1 MDLRQ
6 VEQVLAIFEH
16 GSVTAAARALHL
28 AQPSVSET
36 LRRTERELG
45 TELFHRVG
53 RRLLPTAAGEAFVGP
68 ARQLLRDRD
77 TLRAEVTAIAG
88 GTAGRLD
95 VACLPTLA
103 AWPLTPLL
111 AQLRER
117 APAATI
123 RVVEA
128 PDLASTT
135 RLVTS
140 GTAEL
145 ALGELPAQEG
155 MESVRI
161 ARQELFAVLPPGS
174 AAPPSLHV
182 RELAAYPLLTGPAG
196 SSTRRL
202 LDVALRRSAARAT
215 IVGEIGTRDALVPLV
230 LAGAGATV
238 LPADQ
243 AQGAAILGAVICPIV
258 PTVRREVGFFH
269 RRGAL
274 TPLARALLAGIAA
287 LPPDR
292 PARR

>member
-53 RRLLPTAAGEAFVGP
+53 RRLRPTPAGEAFVGP

-77 TLRAEVTAIAG
+77 GLVAG
-88 GTAGRLD
+88 VAAVAGALTGRLD
-95 VACLPTLA
+95 IACLPTLA
-103 AWPLTPLL
+103 AWPLVPVL
-111 AQLRER
+111 ASLRREL
-117 APAATI
+117 PGVTI
-123 RVVEA
+123 RVLEA
-128 PDLASTT
+128 PDLATTT
-135 RLVTS
+135 RLVAS
-140 GTAEL
+140 GVAEL
-145 ALGELPAQEG
+145 AVGELPPPPG
-155 MESVRI
+155 MEALRI
-161 ARQELFAVLPPGS
+161 ARQELLAVLPPGTS
-174 AAPPSLHV
+174 AASSLGV
-182 RELAAYPLLTGPAG
+182 RELAAFPLLTGPAG

-202 LDVALRRSAARAT
+202 LDAALRRSAAQAT

-243 AQGAAILGAVICPIV
+243 AHGAAALGAVVRPIV
-258 PTVRREVGFFH
+258 PAVHREIGFFH
-269 RRGAL
+269 RPGAL
-274 TPLARALLAGIAA
+274 TPPVRAVLRLAPALTR
-287 LPPDR
+287 PPR
-292 PARR
+292 